1 MNSNIQS
8 NEINIENFPSA
19 DAMKKTLYKKNIN
32 RALAIIYQKF
42 EQIDLSNPSVLIMK
56 SDFHIPAVL
65 NNHSCAYNI
74 PENILQEVIKFLTEK
89 GYRINEIQD
98 TLNNY
103 IGWKIYI

>member
-42 EQIDLSNPSVLIMK
+42 EEIDLSNPSVLIMK
-56 SDFHIPAVL
+56 SDFHIP
-65 NNHSCAYNI
+65 HSCAYNI